1 MQLLLGLFSLHL
13 VSGTE
18 GERTGCPVSVLL
30 RTDSDWGRG
39 EAGSSD
45 TMGEPLA
52 SGRRKQCSQPQQ
64 GSQGRGEG
72 ALSRLERRIC
82 SLT

>member
-1 MQLLLGLFSLHL
+1 MQLSLGLFS
-13 VSGTE
+13 SGLREE
-18 GERTGCPVSVLL
+18 GQGVLCL
-30 RTDSDWGRG
+30 SSWGQTATSGRG

-52 SGRRKQCSQPQQ
+52 PGRRKQRSRPQQ

-72 ALSRLERRIC
+72 ALSRLEQRIC